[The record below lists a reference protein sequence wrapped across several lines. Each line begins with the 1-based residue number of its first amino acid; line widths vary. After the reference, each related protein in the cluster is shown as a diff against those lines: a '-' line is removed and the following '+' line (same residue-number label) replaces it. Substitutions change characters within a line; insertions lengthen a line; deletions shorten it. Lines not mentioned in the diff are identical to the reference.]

1 MNTNENIKETVPKFM
16 PAPEFAKYV
25 GLPYRVVCELI
36 NSGELEYF
44 MPNNKTRYVLVE
56 SYRGLARSMPAR

>member
-1 MNTNENIKETVPKFM
+1 MSTTENGKEIVPKFM
-16 PAPEFAKYV
+16 SAPEFAKYV

-44 MPNNKTRYVLVE
+44 MRNNKTRYVLVE

>member
-1 MNTNENIKETVPKFM
+1 M

-56 SYRGLARSMPAR
+56 SYRGLARSMPAK